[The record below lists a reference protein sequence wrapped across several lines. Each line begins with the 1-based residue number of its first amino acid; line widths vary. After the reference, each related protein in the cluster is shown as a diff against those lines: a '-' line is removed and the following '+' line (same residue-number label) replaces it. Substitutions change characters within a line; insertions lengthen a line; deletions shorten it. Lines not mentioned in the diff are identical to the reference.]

1 MATLVSSTLP
11 RFVQTQHGRLY
22 KGATP
27 MSWYV
32 VKEGKRI
39 FTAGKR
45 LGNKIVAGSKIN
57 LTKRQAQSFKDS
69 IEPRSKEAKK

>member
-1 MATLVSSTLP
+1 
-11 RFVQTQHGRLY
+11 
-22 KGATP
+22 

-39 FTAGKR
+39 FTTGKK
-45 LGNKIVAGSKIN
+45 LGHKIVAGSKVR

-69 IEPRSKEAKK
+69 IEPHNKETKE

>member
-1 MATLVSSTLP
+1 
-11 RFVQTQHGRLY
+11 
-22 KGATP
+22 

-39 FTAGKR
+39 FTAGKK
-45 LGNKIVAGSKIN
+45 LGKKIVAGSKIN